1 MLEVSVVDNN
11 KKKVG
16 SVQLD
21 DRIFG
26 QSVNMPL
33 LHEAVVMQLNN
44 QRQGTHSTKTKG
56 FVSGGGKKP
65 YKQKGTGRA
74 RAGSIRSPLWRG
86 GGTIF
91 GPLPRDYSYRMPRKK
106 MRLALYSA
114 LSSKIEDNSLII
126 VDSLDGKNGKTR
138 EALSLLKDLN
148 ALDSTLIVCDD
159 KNNLIYRGVKNLQNV
174 SIIDVSHVNVY
185 DLLRYR
191 NLIISKEDINKLME
205 VLS

>member
-1 MLEVSVVDNN
+1 
-11 KKKVG
+11 
-16 SVQLD
+16 
-21 DRIFG
+21 
-26 QSVNMPL
+26 
-33 LHEAVVMQLNN
+33 
-44 QRQGTHSTKTKG
+44 
-56 FVSGGGKKP
+56 
-65 YKQKGTGRA
+65 
-74 RAGSIRSPLWRG
+74 
-86 GGTIF
+86 
-91 GPLPRDYSYRMPRKK
+91 
-106 MRLALYSA
+106 LYSA

-138 EALSLLKDLN
+138 EALSLLENLN

>member
-1 MLEVSVVDNN
+1 MLEVSVVDIN

-138 EALSLLKDLN
+138 EALSLLENLN

-159 KNNLIYRGVKNLQNV
+159 KNNLIYRGVKNLQNI